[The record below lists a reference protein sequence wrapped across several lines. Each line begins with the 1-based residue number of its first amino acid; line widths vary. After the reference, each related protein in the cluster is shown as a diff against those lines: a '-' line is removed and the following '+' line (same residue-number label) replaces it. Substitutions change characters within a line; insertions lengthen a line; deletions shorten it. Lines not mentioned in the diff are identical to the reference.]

1 MCVRACVCV
10 RVCACVWVCVRAC
23 ACVRVFLCVHACVR
37 PCACACACACVRA
50 RVCDVNN
57 PFRII
62 MPSGRSWQE
71 QPSERS
77 LTHTHVTPH
86 LLPAPEHTVHQIKT
100 QTAPSALVDKT
111 WLVGRNS
118 RRGPGLREGTPQKT
132 LGPRESNA
140 CGQHNSDM
148 GDNLAWWLDEVWMK
162 RLFVVRLIILF
173 ILYFPSHLS
182 LPTLSS
188 FSTFTKTWV

>member
-1 MCVRACVCV
+1 MLSLLFWCVRVYVCACVCV
-10 RVCACVWVCVRAC
+10 RASVCVCVRAC
-23 ACVRVFLCVHACVR
+23 ACVRVFLCVESKRACVLAR
-37 PCACACACACVRA
+37 VRVRACACACVRA

-111 WLVGRNS
+111 
-118 RRGPGLREGTPQKT
+118 
-132 LGPRESNA
+132 
-140 CGQHNSDM
+140 
-148 GDNLAWWLDEVWMK
+148 
-162 RLFVVRLIILF
+162 
-173 ILYFPSHLS
+173 
-182 LPTLSS
+182 
-188 FSTFTKTWV
+188 